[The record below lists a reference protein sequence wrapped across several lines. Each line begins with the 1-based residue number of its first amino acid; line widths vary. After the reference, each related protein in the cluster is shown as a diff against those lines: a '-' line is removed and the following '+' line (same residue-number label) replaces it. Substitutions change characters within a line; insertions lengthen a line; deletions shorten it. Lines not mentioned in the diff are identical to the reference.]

1 MRLQPRPGEALSEQ
15 AKGSA
20 ATRDSRRQWVTPL
33 RDVLSYLALTGCAL
47 AFLWHFAN
55 IWLYGVTQ
63 AAEPNLVIR
72 GCETALFVLLLSLGI
87 ERMIA
92 AVRKRGR
99 ARYPRQ
105 KG

>member
-1 MRLQPRPGEALSEQ
+1 MRLQPRQGKALSEQ
-15 AKGSA
+15 AKGLA
-20 ATRDSRRQWVTPL
+20 AKGDSSRQWATSL

-72 GCETALFVLLLSLGI
+72 SCETVLFVVLLGLGI

-92 AVRKRGR
+92 AVRKKGR
-99 ARYPRQ
+99 I
-105 KG
+105 

>member
-1 MRLQPRPGEALSEQ
+1 MRLQPRQEKALSEQ
-15 AKGSA
+15 AKDLVAKG
-20 ATRDSRRQWVTPL
+20 DSRRQWATSL
-33 RDVLSYLALTGCAL
+33 RDVLSYLALIGCAL

-72 GCETALFVLLLSLGI
+72 SCETALFVVLLGLGI

-92 AVRKRGR
+92 AVRKKGR
-99 ARYPRQ
+99 I
-105 KG
+105 

>member
-1 MRLQPRPGEALSEQ
+1 MRLQPRQEKALSEQ
-15 AKGSA
+15 AKGLVA
-20 ATRDSRRQWVTPL
+20 KGDSRRQWATSL

-63 AAEPNLVIR
+63 AAEPNLAIR
-72 GCETALFVLLLSLGI
+72 GCETALFVVLLGLGI

-92 AVRKRGR
+92 AVRKKGR
-99 ARYPRQ
+99 I
-105 KG
+105 

>member
-1 MRLQPRPGEALSEQ
+1 MRLQPRQEKALSEQ
-15 AKGSA
+15 AKGLVA
-20 ATRDSRRQWVTPL
+20 KGDSRRQWATSL

-72 GCETALFVLLLSLGI
+72 GCETALFVVLLGLGI

-92 AVRKRGR
+92 AMRKQGR
-99 ARYPRQ
+99 I
-105 KG
+105 

>member
-1 MRLQPRPGEALSEQ
+1 MSLQPRQEKALSEQ
-15 AKGSA
+15 AKGLVA
-20 ATRDSRRQWVTPL
+20 KADSRRQWATSL

-72 GCETALFVLLLSLGI
+72 GCETALFVMLLGLGI

-92 AVRKRGR
+92 AVRKKGR
-99 ARYPRQ
+99 I
-105 KG
+105 

>member
-1 MRLQPRPGEALSEQ
+1 MRLQPRQEKALSEQ
-15 AKGSA
+15 AKGLA
-20 ATRDSRRQWVTPL
+20 AKGDSRRQWATSL

-72 GCETALFVLLLSLGI
+72 GCETALFVVLLGLGI
-87 ERMIA
+87 ERMTA
-92 AVRKRGR
+92 AVRKKGR
-99 ARYPRQ
+99 I
-105 KG
+105 

>member
-1 MRLQPRPGEALSEQ
+1 MRLQPRQEKALSEQ
-15 AKGSA
+15 AKGLVA
-20 ATRDSRRQWVTPL
+20 KGDSRRQWATSL

-72 GCETALFVLLLSLGI
+72 GCETALFVVLLGLGI

-92 AVRKRGR
+92 AVRKKGR
-99 ARYPRQ
+99 I
-105 KG
+105 